1 MRLVVGAGLGLFLMS
16 CGGGKPSTPSF
27 PAPVGLSA
35 TVIPEVGGK
44 SVVELTWEG
53 GSQATSY
60 SLEAGTQT
68 GTYNLPRLEFPG
80 PATSYRWIGVPVG
93 NLYVRLRAHGPTGE
107 AVSEELLI
115 GSVDPRNVIDAIL
128 LGSGPLAVAENQG
141 CPRPPFMAGWRP
153 GSQVAI
159 RVSIAVRQSR
169 RASAESVAPQ
179 VALATAGNVTAFI
192 APTGDADP
200 TPAVGEITL
209 ADLSTAAMRSFCS
222 CTNCVGCA
230 QSFSSSGFTTR
241 VRIVMGDNAND
252 STPPHEIGHGI
263 GACHIISAAGF
274 TPPPTMG
281 VSLDGVT
288 SPRGRLLQLEPAT
301 LKAMETAYAAGLVAG
316 ASRGSFISKGLVPPD
331 GSSASRDA
339 GSGQR
344 DGPIH
349 WPAGWR
355 VEILGPDEYV
365 VTKPICNT
373 GPPS

>member
-1 MRLVVGAGLGLFLMS
+1 MRLVVSAGLGLLLMS
-16 CGGGKPSTPSF
+16 CSGGKPSTPSF

-35 TVIPEVGGK
+35 TVIPEVGGRT
-44 SVVELTWEG
+44 VVELTWEG
-53 GSQATSY
+53 GNQATSY
-60 SLEAGTQT
+60 SLEAGTQP
-68 GTYNLPRLEFPG
+68 GTYNLPRIEFPG
-80 PATSYRWIGVPVG
+80 PATAYRWLGVPVG
-93 NLYVRLRAHGPTGE
+93 NLYVRLRARGSGGE
-107 AVSEELLI
+107 ATSEELLI

-141 CPRPPFMAGWRP
+141 CSRPPFMAGWRP

-159 RVSIAVRQSR
+159 RVSTGVRQSR
-169 RASAESVAPQ
+169 RASAEAVVPQ
-179 VALATAGNVTAFI
+179 VSVATAGNVTAYI

-209 ADLSTAAMRSFCS
+209 ADIPTAAMRTFCA

-230 QSFSSSGFTTR
+230 QSFSSAGFTNR

-263 GACHIISAAGF
+263 GACHMIAAAGF

-301 LKAMETAYAAGLVAG
+301 LKAMETTYAAGLVAG

-331 GSSASRDA
+331 SSIVAPGVGST
-339 GSGQR
+339 SGVM
-344 DGPIH
+344 PIR

-365 VTKPICNT
+365 VTKPICT
-373 GPPS
+373 PGL